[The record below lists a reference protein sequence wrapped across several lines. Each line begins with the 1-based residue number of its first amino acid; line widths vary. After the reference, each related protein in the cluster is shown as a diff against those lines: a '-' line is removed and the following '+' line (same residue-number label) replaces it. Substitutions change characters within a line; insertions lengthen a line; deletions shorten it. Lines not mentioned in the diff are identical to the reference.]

1 MPIAT
6 VSSRMLAVT
15 EEMRT
20 VMDFARNVLEGD
32 GLGPDACDFMF
43 GNPQEMPLRGFVDA
57 LIRHVEPRDVHWF
70 GYKKYDAL
78 ARETVA
84 RSLSQAR
91 NRDYKPDDIAI
102 TAEGSAR

>member
-6 VSSRMLAVT
+6 VSSRMLSVT

-43 GNPQEMPLRGFVDA
+43 GNPQETPLRGFVDA
-57 LIRHVEPRDVHWF
+57 LIRHVEPRMFTGSVIKSTKRWRA
-70 GYKKYDAL
+70 KRWPVRSVR
-78 ARETVA
+78 RE
-84 RSLSQAR
+84 
-91 NRDYKPDDIAI
+91 P
-102 TAEGSAR
+102 

>member
-1 MPIAT
+1 MDATPKSSGMAFEETLDMRRLQQGKCVPIAT

-43 GNPQEMPLRGFVDA
+43 GNPQETPLRGFVDA
-57 LIRHVEPRDVHWF
+57 LIRHVEPQDVHW
-70 GYKKYDAL
+70 
-78 ARETVA
+78 
-84 RSLSQAR
+84 
-91 NRDYKPDDIAI
+91 
-102 TAEGSAR
+102 